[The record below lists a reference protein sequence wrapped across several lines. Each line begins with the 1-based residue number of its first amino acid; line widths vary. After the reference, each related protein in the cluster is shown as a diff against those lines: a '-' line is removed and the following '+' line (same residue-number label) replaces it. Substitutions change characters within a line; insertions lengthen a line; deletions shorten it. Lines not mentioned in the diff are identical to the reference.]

1 MPAVPASDKPA
12 LRGGRWLPLLV
23 LLTGLAM
30 TIAFASWSWH
40 RERGEQLARFD
51 RRVDRFAQALGGR
64 VQSYVDTLPGLRMFD
79 DANATLSDAAFAQ
92 YVEGISL
99 QRRFPGLAL
108 TFVAERL
115 RGDELA
121 GFVRSVRED
130 RSRQTNGHP
139 DFDVRPPGQRA
150 EHMVIRHVHPAEDGA
165 FGYDLYDPGQGYRAE
180 VDAALRSGS
189 YVATG
194 PIRLARDRFDPISP
208 ERTSVV
214 IRAATY
220 RTLLVPASAPE
231 RERLA
236 EGVVGIAFRTGE
248 LVRSVIPP
256 ELEQVLHVHISDR
269 QASEAGQH
277 AEVFDSAWLDRDAK
291 ASASGPQR
299 RLTLNVADRR
309 WDVVVGLREG
319 AELHTLDAS
328 TALALLL
335 GVLLST
341 SLAAMTRTLVRA
353 AANEARKVHDATA
366 QLQAEKLS
374 VEQSEQRYRMLFE
387 NSLDAVLRTRPDG
400 SVLAANPAAC
410 TLFGRAEPELCALGR
425 KGLVDPADPR
435 LGELVEMRERTGRA
449 QGQLRMLRADGS
461 YFEAEVSASTYV
473 DVDGRFTSSLIV
485 RDVTERE
492 RTAVRQAQLTA
503 ILDAT
508 PDFVGSAD
516 TQGRLNFL
524 NRAARRMIGL
534 AETDELSAIDFGRC
548 HPAWALRTIVEVGVP
563 AAVRSGVWAG
573 QTAIACADGRE
584 IPVSQVIICLRD
596 AQGRITSLATVA
608 RDLSDLHAALAQQH
622 ALEARLLEAQKME
635 SIGTLAGG
643 VAHDFNNVL
652 AAILGNLSIA
662 REDLGPG
669 HPVQQQL
676 SMAQQAATRARS
688 LVQQILAFSRRLPQ
702 ERVVQPLAPLV
713 AEALALLRATLPASV
728 QLEARLSDLP
738 LAAEVDA
745 GADPAGGAEPVQQ
758 RLAGAAGP
766 HRADQ
771 RAAGCRDGRRRRHG
785 GRLAAAGPVREAERG
800 RRRQRHGRGHARAHL
815 RALLHHQAGRPGH
828 GPGAGGGARHRHR
841 QRRQHRRAQC
851 ARPGHAHRRP
861 PAASRRGRRRAGR
874 GAARRRNAARPG
886 RACAARRRR
895 RRGRPDV
902 AGTARASGLPGHPCG
917 QRHGSDRR
925 GAPGAA
931 GPRPGGDRLQHAR
944 PVGAERGRAAGRH
957 RTRPA
962 GDHHLG
968 LRDRRTAR
976 EGTRAGR
983 ARGAAQGT
991 QPRAAG
997 PRGARAAGRR
1007 RRLNAAARAAP
1018 RRAASLTPG

>member
-1 MPAVPASDKPA
+1 MA
-12 LRGGRWLPLLV
+12 
-23 LLTGLAM
+23 
-30 TIAFASWSWH
+30 
-40 RERGEQLARFD
+40 
-51 RRVDRFAQALGGR
+51 
-64 VQSYVDTLPGLRMFD
+64 
-79 DANATLSDAAFAQ
+79 
-92 YVEGISL
+92 
-99 QRRFPGLAL
+99 
-108 TFVAERL
+108 
-115 RGDELA
+115 
-121 GFVRSVRED
+121 
-130 RSRQTNGHP
+130 
-139 DFDVRPPGQRA
+139 
-150 EHMVIRHVHPAEDGA
+150 
-165 FGYDLYDPGQGYRAE
+165 
-180 VDAALRSGS
+180 
-189 YVATG
+189 
-194 PIRLARDRFDPISP
+194 P

-220 RTLLVPASAPE
+220 RSMRVPASVAE

-236 EGVVGIAFRTGE
+236 KGVVGIAFRTVE

-256 ELEQVLHVHISDR
+256 ELESSLHLRITDR
-269 QASEAGQH
+269 QSTDAGLQG
-277 AEVFDSAWLDRDAK
+277 EVFDSAWLDRGA
-291 ASASGPQR
+291 APSPSGPQH
-299 RLTLNVADRR
+299 RLTLDMADRR
-309 WDVVVGLREG
+309 WDVVASLREG
-319 AELHTLDAS
+319 SALHRPDAS
-328 TALALLL
+328 TAMALLL

-341 SLAAMTRTLVRA
+341 SLAAMTRTLVQA
-353 AANEARKVHDATA
+353 TANEARKVHDATA
-366 QLQAEKLS
+366 QLQAEKRS
-374 VEQSEQRYRMLFE
+374 VEQSERRYRMLFE
-387 NSLDAVLRTRPDG
+387 NSMDAVLRTRPDG

-473 DVDGRFTSSLIV
+473 DVDGQFTSSLIV

-492 RTAVRQAQLTA
+492 RTAVRQTQLTA

-563 AAVRSGVWAG
+563 AAMRSGVWAG

-745 GADPAGGAEPVQQ
+745 GQIQQVVLNLCNNAWQALPGHIGRISVQLDAVTVADGDTAAGSPPPGRYARLSVVDDGSGMDEATRARIFEPFFTTKPVGQGTGLGLAVVHGIVTASGGSIAVHSARGQGTRIDVHLPLRDEAAAAPAAVP
-758 RLAGAAGP
+758 LAGATQRGQGEHVLLADDDDVVGLTLQALLERAGYQVTRVDSGMAAIDAVRLAP
-766 HRADQ
+766 QGHDLVVTDFNMPGLSGLSVAEQLAGIAPGLPVIITSGYVTEELLEKAREIGVRAVLLKEHSLE
-771 RAAGCRDGRRRRHG
+771 RLAREVHEL
-785 GRLAAAGPVREAERG
+785 LAAA
-800 RRRQRHGRGHARAHL
+800 
-815 RALLHHQAGRPGH
+815 AG
-828 GPGAGGGARHRHR
+828 
-841 QRRQHRRAQC
+841 
-851 ARPGHAHRRP
+851 
-861 PAASRRGRRRAGR
+861 
-874 GAARRRNAARPG
+874 
-886 RACAARRRR
+886 
-895 RRGRPDV
+895 
-902 AGTARASGLPGHPCG
+902 
-917 QRHGSDRR
+917 
-925 GAPGAA
+925 
-931 GPRPGGDRLQHAR
+931 
-944 PVGAERGRAAGRH
+944 
-957 RTRPA
+957 
-962 GDHHLG
+962 
-968 LRDRRTAR
+968 
-976 EGTRAGR
+976 
-983 ARGAAQGT
+983 
-991 QPRAAG
+991 
-997 PRGARAAGRR
+997 
-1007 RRLNAAARAAP
+1007 
-1018 RRAASLTPG
+1018 